1 MYKNTID
8 EIELENLLLSND
20 KDKIRRAIL
29 IVQKEEQEALKW
41 IRNIFS
47 TGNIKN
53 NNPMLEQPRKE
64 RHISWRKIVKLKE
77 RLKELESN
85 NEHIVRAS
93 ASINSENS
101 YLIQLLEEFSVEV
114 NSNLEILHS
123 DLLFLKNA
131 GNLVIGDSKA
141 GKTFT
146 TIKSLVDSGFKNS
159 IIHIDF
165 DRNADIKLQEL
176 GVKTFHIG
184 DNQGMLEK
192 LSQAQDNLILN
203 SHDDQIIIIDSLQD
217 LASTNGYDTNSG
229 ALEMMNRVLKFKD
242 TGATIIVIHHVT
254 VTDIKTGDFKIKG
267 NSTTITSKCDT
278 AIAFTRQEDTRVMQV
293 LKTRAEDKIA
303 SGSKLTYL
311 KADMLKTGESNE
323 VPK

>member
-29 IVQKEEQEALKW
+29 IVQKEKQQALKW
-41 IRNIFS
+41 IRDIFS
-47 TGNIKN
+47 IGNIKN
-53 NNPMLEQPRKE
+53 NNPILKQPRNEHFIAWNKL
-64 RHISWRKIVKLKE
+64 RKLRNKKD
-77 RLKELESN
+77 ELESN
-85 NEHIVRAS
+85 NEHIVRES
-93 ASINSENS
+93 ASINSEDS
-101 YLIQLLEEFSVEV
+101 YLMQLLEEFSVEV
-114 NSNLEILHS
+114 NSNLEVLHS

-131 GNLVIGDSKA
+131 VNLVIGDSKA

-217 LASTNGYDTNSG
+217 LASNNGYDTNSG

-278 AIAFTRQEDTRVMQV
+278 SIAFTRQEDTRVMQV

-303 SGSKLTYL
+303 SGSKLVFL
-311 KADMLKTGESNE
+311 KTDMIKTGESNE

>member
-1 MYKNTID
+1 MCKNTIN
-8 EIELENLLLSND
+8 EIELDNLLKSND
-20 KDKIRRAIL
+20 KDEIRRAIL
-29 IVQKEEQEALKW
+29 IARNEQQKAHQWMRRMYDSGVKQGDYILK
-41 IRNIFS
+41 
-47 TGNIKN
+47 
-53 NNPMLEQPRKE
+53 QPRDEKYCA
-64 RHISWRKIVKLKE
+64 WRKITKLE
-77 RLKELESN
+77 DRLKELELGTDF
-85 NEHIVRAS
+85 NEMQNI
-93 ASINSENS
+93 SINSEDS
-101 YLIQLLEEFSVEV
+101 YLIQLLEEFCVEV
-114 NSNLEILHS
+114 NSNLEILHNE
-123 DLLFLKNA
+123 LLFLKNA
-131 GNLVIGDSKA
+131 VNLVIGDSKA

-146 TIKSLVDSGFKNS
+146 TIKSLVDCGFKNS

-203 SHDDQIIIIDSLQD
+203 SHDDQIIVIDSLQD
-217 LASTNGYDTNSG
+217 LASNNGYDTNSG

-254 VTDIKTGDFKIKG
+254 ITDVKTGDFKIKG

-278 AIAFTRQEDTRVMQV
+278 AIAFTRQGDTRVMEV

-303 SGSKLTYL
+303 SGSKLIFL
-311 KADMLKTGESNE
+311 KTDMQRTGESNE